1 MFNVMRKTCRNRNS
15 AVNCWLKLPITT
27 IQVATNP
34 HNLQY
39 KSSHLAMY

>member
-1 MFNVMRKTCRNRNS
+1 MLRGKHKNS
-15 AVNCWLKLPITT
+15 AVDRWLKAANNHL
-27 IQVATNP
+27 QVATNS